1 MPQNSEVARRAA
13 DCATDLATLSST
25 DPQSATSLLALLN
38 AIRALGPRYAF
49 ERDGREGAIAAVRA
63 ALPAIERDLFDA
75 IVEDHAC
82 EIAALSEAVAQVARS
97 RAHD

>member
-1 MPQNSEVARRAA
+1 MAQNPEVAHRAA
-13 DCATDLATLSST
+13 ACATDLAT
-25 DPQSATSLLALLN
+25 TSLSEQPSASLEALLD

-49 ERDGREGAIAAVRA
+49 EREGRADAIAAVRA

-82 EIAALSEAVAQVARS
+82 EIAALREAVAQVARV
-97 RAHD
+97 RG